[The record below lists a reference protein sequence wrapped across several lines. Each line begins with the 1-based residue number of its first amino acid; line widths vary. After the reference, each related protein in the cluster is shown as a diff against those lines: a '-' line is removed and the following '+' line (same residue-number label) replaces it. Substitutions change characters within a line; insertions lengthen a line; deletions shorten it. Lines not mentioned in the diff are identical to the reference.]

1 MFTQFIT
8 ILIIVSIIGCI
19 LYGRRLI
26 KTEKVDAVFGNP
38 ERAKG
43 GTHWIIVGSGAILL
57 IWLYYS
63 WDIAKGFY
71 PKSANELCQVAKVNE
86 ALLGLKYQF
95 PIEEREFKS
104 TSIIKIENKNLQKIT
119 AEVQSSPDLTNQQKI
134 NLVRF
139 IDKTKRLIPLLTNE
153 DLIEIETKQKLNEI
167 TGKINLLSEN
177 FKKTDYPFETE
188 EELNTRLQAVKEQ
201 GGWGITKIDSGTGS
215 IENTI
220 EVPLVAATKKGLKFS
235 AAAEELKII
244 DEEFFKLRNHNPQ
257 FKTSIKE
264 LKDEIKTYRKNLND
278 NEEVASNYAKN
289 IVKIARRIEF
299 ASIYPPNALNGM
311 QNAIVKFDNLQKSEQ
326 GGLRLIDILLF
337 PAGTIV
343 SSGTS
348 CSEQGSGRWL
358 PKPSDTLNKFILM
371 SKPSVG
377 YKNIP
382 LLWIDMMDVSKIIGF
397 ILPDWIAD
405 ILPGEYPVHSAD
417 GVVKQNFKGKVLK
430 IVTGDFKL
438 FKIPVP
444 YGHIWDSFLRVF
456 LGLIFGIL
464 IGVPLGLFMGLNRF
478 AKGFFDPLI
487 ELYRPVPPL
496 AWAPLIISVL
506 GIDNTGK
513 VFLLFMVSLSIM
525 IISARAGAS
534 GTQLSKIHAA
544 HSLGASKKQ
553 ILRYVIFP
561 NSLPEILTGIRVAVG
576 MCWGTLVAAEFLAGT
591 TGIGFVEN
599 VAKKYFQYEVIWI
612 TIFIMGMLGL
622 LFDVTLRKII
632 NKKIPQGVALK
643 KWKTN
648 YR

>member
-1 MFTQFIT
+1 MLTQFLT
-8 ILIIVSIIGCI
+8 ILIFVAVIGCI

-26 KTEKVDAVFGNP
+26 RTEKIDAVFGNP

-43 GTHWIIVGSGAILL
+43 GTHWVIVGSSAILL
-57 IWLYYS
+57 LWLYYS

-71 PKSANELCQVAKVNE
+71 PKSANELCQVAKINE
-86 ALLGLKYQF
+86 SLLGLKYQF
-95 PIEEREFKS
+95 PIEEREYKS
-104 TSIIKIENKNLQKIT
+104 TSIIKIENKNLEKIAT
-119 AEVQSSPDLTNQQKI
+119 EIQGSLDLSNQQKTI
-134 NLVRF
+134 LVSY
-139 IDKTKRLIPLLTNE
+139 IDKTKKLIPLLTSE
-153 DLIEIETKQKLNEI
+153 SLMELETKNKIKEMTEEIKLLISNFQKE
-167 TGKINLLSEN
+167 
-177 FKKTDYPFETE
+177 DYPFETE
-188 EELNTRLQAVKEQ
+188 AQKIERRKAISEQ
-201 GGWGITKIDSGTGS
+201 GEWGIVTVSSGTGT

-220 EVPLVAATKKGLKFS
+220 EVPLIPETNRGLKFDA
-235 AAAEELKII
+235 AAAELKVIN
-244 DEEFFKLRNHNPQ
+244 DKFFKVRNHNPQ
-257 FKTSIKE
+257 FKNSIKQI
-264 LKDEIKTYRKNLND
+264 KDDIKAYRKSLND
-278 NEEVASNYAKN
+278 TEEVASTYAKN

-299 ASIYPPNALNGM
+299 ASIYPPNALNEM
-311 QNAIVKFDNLQKSEQ
+311 KEAIIEFDNLQKSEQ

-343 SSGTS
+343 ASGPN

-358 PKPSDTLNKFILM
+358 PKPSDTFSKFILM
-371 SKPSVG
+371 SKPSIG

-382 LLWIDMMDVSKIIGF
+382 LLWIELVDVSKMIGF

-405 ILPGEYPVHSAD
+405 ILPGEYPVHTKD
-417 GVVKQNFKGKVLK
+417 GVVKENFKSKVLK
-430 IVTGDFKL
+430 VVTGDFEL
-438 FKIPVP
+438 FKVPVP

-456 LGLIFGIL
+456 LGLVFGIL

-553 ILRYVIFP
+553 ILRHVIFP

-622 LFDVTLRKII
+622 LFDITLRKII
-632 NKKIPQGVALK
+632 DKTIPWRGK
-643 KWKTN
+643 G
-648 YR
+648 

>member
-1 MFTQFIT
+1 MLTQFAT
-8 ILIIVSIIGCI
+8 ILIFVAIIGCI

-43 GTHWIIVGSGAILL
+43 GTHWIVVGSSAILL
-57 IWLYYS
+57 VWLYYS

-71 PKSANELCQVAKVNE
+71 PKSANELCQVAKINE
-86 ALLGLKYQF
+86 SLMGLKYQF

-104 TSIIKIENKNLQKIT
+104 TSIIKIENKNLKNT
-119 AEVQSSPDLTNQQKI
+119 ANEIKNSNDLNDQQKSILIGFI
-134 NLVRF
+134 N
-139 IDKTKRLIPLLTNE
+139 KTSQLIPLLTNNNLME
-153 DLIEIETKQKLNEI
+153 MDTKIKIKEMTEEIKV
-167 TGKINLLSEN
+167 LSSN
-177 FKKTDYPFETE
+177 FKKKDYPFETE
-188 EELNTRLQAVKEQ
+188 EEKNERLKSVLEQ
-201 GGWGITKIDSGTGS
+201 GGWGITTIRTGTGS
-215 IENTI
+215 IENTL
-220 EVPLVAATKKGLKFS
+220 EVPLVPGTNRGLKFHA
-235 AAAEELKII
+235 AAAELKVIS
-244 DEEFFKLRNHNPQ
+244 DKFFKLRNHNSY

-264 LKDEIKTYRKNLND
+264 LKNEIKAYRKSLDDSDEI
-278 NEEVASNYAKN
+278 ASTYAKN

-299 ASIYPPNALNGM
+299 ASIYPPTALNEM
-311 QNAIVKFDNLQKSEQ
+311 KDAIIEFDNLQKSEQ

-343 SSGTS
+343 ASGPS

-358 PKPSDTLNKFILM
+358 PKPSDTFNKFILM

-382 LLWIDMMDVSKIIGF
+382 LLWIEMIDVSSMIGF

-405 ILPGEYPVHSAD
+405 VLPGEYPVHTKD
-417 GVVKQNFKGKVLK
+417 GIVKENFKSKVLK
-430 IVTGDFKL
+430 LVTGDFKL
-438 FKIPVP
+438 FKVPVP

-456 LGLIFGIL
+456 LGLVFGII

-553 ILRYVIFP
+553 ILRHVIFP

-622 LFDVTLRKII
+622 LFDITLRKII
-632 NKKIPQGVALK
+632 DKTIPWRGK
-643 KWKTN
+643 G
-648 YR
+648 

>member
-1 MFTQFIT
+1 MLTQFAT
-8 ILIIVSIIGCI
+8 ILIFVSIIGCI

-43 GTHWIIVGSGAILL
+43 GTHWIVVGSSAILL
-57 IWLYYS
+57 VWLYYS
-63 WDIAKGFY
+63 WDLAKGFY
-71 PKSANELCQVAKVNE
+71 PKSAYELCQVAKINE
-86 ALLGLKYQF
+86 SLMGLKYQF

-104 TSIIKIENKNLQKIT
+104 TSIIKIENKNLKNT
-119 AEVQSSPDLTNQQKI
+119 ANEIQNSNDLNDQQKKI
-134 NLVRF
+134 LIGF
-139 IDKTKRLIPLLTNE
+139 IDKTTQLIPLLTNNNLME
-153 DLIEIETKQKLNEI
+153 MDTKIKIKEMTEEI
-167 TGKINLLSEN
+167 KILSSN
-177 FKKTDYPFETE
+177 FKKKDYPFETE
-188 EELNTRLQAVKEQ
+188 EEKNKRLKAVSEQ
-201 GGWGITKIDSGTGS
+201 GGWGITTVRTGTGS
-215 IENTI
+215 IENTL
-220 EVPLVAATKKGLKFS
+220 EVPLVPGTNRGLKFHA
-235 AAAEELKII
+235 AAAELKVIS
-244 DEEFFKLRNHNPQ
+244 DKFFKLRNHNSY

-264 LKDEIKTYRKNLND
+264 LKNEIKAYRKSLD
-278 NEEVASNYAKN
+278 DSEEIASTYAKN

-299 ASIYPPNALNGM
+299 ASIYPPTALNEM
-311 QNAIVKFDNLQKSEQ
+311 KDAIIEFDNLQKSEQ

-343 SSGTS
+343 ASGPN

-358 PKPSDTLNKFILM
+358 PKPSDTFNKFILM

-382 LLWIDMMDVSKIIGF
+382 LLWIEMVDVSSMIGF

-405 ILPGEYPVHSAD
+405 VLPGEYPVHTKD
-417 GVVKQNFKGKVLK
+417 GIVKENFKSKVLK
-430 IVTGDFKL
+430 LVTGDFKL
-438 FKIPVP
+438 FKGPVP
-444 YGHIWDSFLRVF
+444 YGHIWDSVLRVF
-456 LGLIFGIL
+456 LGLVFGII

-553 ILRYVIFP
+553 ILRHVIFP

-622 LFDVTLRKII
+622 LFDITLRKII
-632 NKKIPQGVALK
+632 DKTIPWRGK
-643 KWKTN
+643 G
-648 YR
+648 

>member
-1 MFTQFIT
+1 MLTQIVTF
-8 ILIIVSIIGCI
+8 LIIVAVIGCI

-26 KTEKVDAVFGNP
+26 RTEKVDAVFGNP

-43 GTHWIIVGSGAILL
+43 GTHWVIVGSSAILML
-57 IWLYYS
+57 WLYYS

-71 PKSANELCQVAKVNE
+71 PKSANELCQVAKINE
-86 ALLGLKYQF
+86 SLLGLKYQF

-104 TSIIKIENKNLQKIT
+104 TSIIKSENKNLEQIA
-119 AEVQSSPDLTNQQKI
+119 AEIKNSSNLNNQQKSDLDGFV
-134 NLVRF
+134 N
-139 IDKTKRLIPLLTNE
+139 DTKKLIPLLTNE
-153 DLIEIETKQKLNEI
+153 NLMETTTRIQIKEI
-167 TGKINLLSEN
+167 TDEIRSLSKN
-177 FKKTDYPFETE
+177 FQKEEYPFETDAQRIE
-188 EELNTRLQAVKEQ
+188 REKAISEQ
-201 GGWGITKIDSGTGS
+201 GDWGIITIRTGTGS

-220 EVPLVAATKKGLKFS
+220 EVPLVPETNRGLKFN

-244 DEEFFKLRNHNPQ
+244 NDKFFKLRNHNPQ
-257 FKTSIKE
+257 FKSAIKK
-264 LKDEIKTYRKNLND
+264 LKDNVKAYSSSLSD
-278 NEEVASNYAKN
+278 SEELASEFAKN

-299 ASIYPPNALNGM
+299 ASIYPPSALNEM
-311 QNAIVKFDNLQKSEQ
+311 KNAITEFDNVQNEQQ
-326 GGLRLIDILLF
+326 GGLRLIDLILF

-343 SSGTS
+343 ASGPS

-358 PKPSDTLNKFILM
+358 PKPSDTFNKFILM
-371 SKPSVG
+371 SKPSIG
-377 YKNIP
+377 YKNVP
-382 LLWIDMMDVSKIIGF
+382 LLWIEMVDISKMIGF
-397 ILPDWIAD
+397 IFPDWIAD
-405 ILPGEYPVHSAD
+405 ILPGDYPVHSQD
-417 GVVKQNFKGKVLK
+417 GVVKQNFKGSVLK
-430 IVTGDFKL
+430 FVTGDFKL
-438 FKIPVP
+438 LKIPVP
-444 YGHIWDSFLRVF
+444 YGHIWDSFMRVL
-456 LGLIFGIL
+456 LGLVFGII

-513 VFLLFMVSLSIM
+513 IFLLFMVSLSIM

-632 NKKIPQGVALK
+632 DKTIPWRGK
-643 KWKTN
+643 G
-648 YR
+648 

>member
-1 MFTQFIT
+1 MFTQIVT
-8 ILIIVSIIGCI
+8 ILILVSIVGCV

-26 KTEKVDAVFGNP
+26 KTEKIDAVFGNP

-43 GTHWIIVGSGAILL
+43 GTHWIIVGSSAILL

-71 PKSANELCQVAKVNE
+71 PKSANELCQVAKINE
-86 ALLGLKYQF
+86 SLLGLKYQF

-104 TSIIKIENKNLQKIT
+104 TSVIKIENENLKKISLEIQNSAELNNEQKLILNSFIT
-119 AEVQSSPDLTNQQKI
+119 RTNQ
-134 NLVRF
+134 
-139 IDKTKRLIPLLTNE
+139 LIPLLTNE
-153 DLIEIETKQKLNEI
+153 ELMEINTKIKIKEI
-167 TGKINLLSEN
+167 TNELKLLNSN
-177 FKKTDYPFETE
+177 FRKPDYPFESE
-188 EELNTRLQAVKEQ
+188 NEKNKRQKDIIAE
-201 GGWGITKIDSGTGS
+201 GGWGITTIQSGTGS
-215 IENTI
+215 IENTL
-220 EVPLVAATKKGLKFS
+220 EVPLIPATDRGLKFN
-235 AAAEELKII
+235 AAAKELKTIS
-244 DEEFFKLRNHNPQ
+244 DKFFKLKNHNLQ
-257 FKTSIKE
+257 FKNSIQILKE
-264 LKDEIKTYRKNLND
+264 QIKTYRKNLDD
-278 NEEVASNYAKN
+278 NNEVASSYAKN

-299 ASIYPPNALNGM
+299 ASIYPPNALDEM
-311 QNAIVKFDNLQKSEQ
+311 QEAIIEFDDLQKSEQ

-343 SSGTS
+343 ASGPS

-358 PKPSDTLNKFILM
+358 PKPSDTFNKFILM

-382 LLWIDMMDVSKIIGF
+382 LLWVDMMDVSKIIGF
-397 ILPDWIAD
+397 ILPDWFAD
-405 ILPGEYPVHSAD
+405 ILPGEYPVHTKD
-417 GVVKQNFKGKVLK
+417 GFVKQNFKGHVLK

-444 YGHIWDSFLRVF
+444 YGHIWDSFMRVF
-456 LGLIFGIL
+456 LGLVFGIL

-553 ILRYVIFP
+553 ILRHVIFP

-622 LFDVTLRKII
+622 LFDITLRKII
-632 NKKIPQGVALK
+632 DKTIPWRGK
-643 KWKTN
+643 G
-648 YR
+648 

>member
-1 MFTQFIT
+1 MFTQVIT
-8 ILIIVSIIGCI
+8 ALILVSIIGCI
-19 LYGRRLI
+19 LYGRKLI
-26 KTEKVDAVFGNP
+26 RTEKVDAVFGNP

-43 GTHWIIVGSGAILL
+43 GTHWVIVGSSAILL

-86 ALLGLKYQF
+86 SLLGLKYQF

-104 TSIIKIENKNLQKIT
+104 TSIIKIENKNLEKISI
-119 AEVQSSPDLTNQQKI
+119 EIKNSKDLNNQEKI
-134 NLVRF
+134 ILIGF
-139 IDKTKRLIPLLTNE
+139 IDRTRQLIPLLTNDNLME
-153 DLIEIETKQKLNEI
+153 MDTKLKLNGI
-167 TGKINLLSEN
+167 TEKINLLIEN
-177 FKKTDYPFETE
+177 FKKPDYPFETE
-188 EELNTRLQAVKEQ
+188 EELNERLQAVKEQ
-201 GGWGITKIDSGTGS
+201 GGWGITKIKSGTGS
-215 IENTI
+215 IENTL
-220 EVPLVAATKKGLKFS
+220 EVPLIPETDRGLKFN

-244 DEEFFKLRNHNPQ
+244 DDEFFKLRNHNPQ
-257 FKTSIKE
+257 FKNSVKRI
-264 LKDEIKTYRKNLND
+264 KDEIKEYRNSLSD
-278 NEEVASNYAKN
+278 EEEIASTYAKN
-289 IVKIARRIEF
+289 IVKITRRIEF
-299 ASIYPPNALNGM
+299 ASIYPPNALNKM
-311 QNAIVKFDNLQKSEQ
+311 QKAIIEFDNLQKTEQ
-326 GGLRLIDILLF
+326 GGLRLIDLLLF

-358 PKPSDTLNKFILM
+358 PKPSDTFNKFILM

-382 LLWIDMMDVSKIIGF
+382 LLWIEMMDVSKIIGF

-405 ILPGEYPVHSAD
+405 ILPGEYPIHTKD
-417 GVVKQNFKGKVLK
+417 GIVKQNFKGKVLK

-456 LGLIFGIL
+456 LGLVFGII

-632 NKKIPQGVALK
+632 DKTIPWRGK
-643 KWKTN
+643 G
-648 YR
+648 

>member
-1 MFTQFIT
+1 MLTQIIT
-8 ILIIVSIIGCI
+8 ILILVSIVGCI

-43 GTHWIIVGSGAILL
+43 GTHWVIVGSSALLL

-71 PKSANELCQVAKVNE
+71 PKSANELCQVAKVNDS
-86 ALLGLKYQF
+86 LLGLKYQF

-104 TSIIKIENKNLQKIT
+104 TSIIKIENKNLNKIT
-119 AEVQSSPDLTNQQKI
+119 NEIQNSQDLNIQQKTTLVGFI
-134 NLVRF
+134 N
-139 IDKTKRLIPLLTNE
+139 KTTRLIPLLTNDNLME
-153 DLIEIETKQKLNEI
+153 MDTKI
-167 TGKINLLSEN
+167 KIKEMTDELKLLSSN
-177 FKKTDYPFETE
+177 FKKKDYPFETE
-188 EELNTRLQAVKEQ
+188 VEKNERQKAISEQ
-201 GGWGITKIDSGTGS
+201 GKWGIIKVQAGTGS
-215 IENTI
+215 IENTL
-220 EVPLVAATKKGLKFS
+220 EVPLVPATDKGLKFH
-235 AAAEELKII
+235 AAAEELQVINDK
-244 DEEFFKLRNHNPQ
+244 FFKLRNHNSQ
-257 FKTSIKE
+257 FKNSIKE
-264 LKDEIKTYRKNLND
+264 IKEEIKTYRKSLD
-278 NEEVASNYAKN
+278 DTEEIASTYAKD
-289 IVKIARRIEF
+289 IVKIARRIEY
-299 ASIYPPNALNGM
+299 ASIYPPNALNEM
-311 QNAIVKFDNLQKSEQ
+311 QSAIIEFDNLQKSEQ
-326 GGLRLIDILLF
+326 GGLRLVDILLF

-343 SSGTS
+343 ASGPS

-405 ILPGEYPVHSAD
+405 ILPGKYPIHTNE

-430 IVTGDFKL
+430 VVTGDFKL

-456 LGLIFGIL
+456 LGLVFGIL

-576 MCWGTLVAAEFLAGT
+576 MCWGC
-591 TGIGFVEN
+591 
-599 VAKKYFQYEVIWI
+599 
-612 TIFIMGMLGL
+612 L
-622 LFDVTLRKII
+622 LYTSPSPRDR
-632 NKKIPQGVALK
+632 G
-643 KWKTN
+643 
-648 YR
+648 